1 MTIIPEDQ
9 SIIKPDKNLLNKINK
24 TKIKEKTLFKI
35 NSSFHTIKV
44 VENSF
49 GRFIKYKDTYQAGY
63 IKHNFYEGNLPY
75 INYFLIPYTINKNV
89 KNILFVGLGTGIIL
103 KQYKKLFKSIK
114 KIDIVDIEENI
125 LPIAE
130 KYFDFK
136 LEEEYNFYLQDA
148 IVFLKNTKQ
157 KYDLIVVDV
166 ANNEGIDERFATKEY
181 LNLIKN
187 HLKKTGIF
195 VSNMPS
201 STDIHNKKNKFII
214 SLLEKYKETFK
225 DIKLFNGKTSN
236 EIFYKVFFNIDKDVL
251 DITNLIIL
259 SSNKEIDLKPLTQ
272 KNKKEIENLN
282 VNITKYLKDVM

>member
-35 NSSFHTIKV
+35 NSSFHAIKV

-214 SLLEKYKETFK
+214 NLLEKYKETFK

-236 EIFYKVFFNIDKDVL
+236 EIFYKIFFNIDKDVL

>member
-35 NSSFHTIKV
+35 NSSFHAIKV
-44 VENSF
+44 VENNF

-63 IKHNFYEGNLPY
+63 IKHDFYEGNLPY

-166 ANNEGIDERFATKEY
+166 ANNEGIDERFTTKEY

-214 SLLEKYKETFK
+214 NLLEKYKETFK

>member
-63 IKHNFYEGNLPY
+63 IKHDFYEGNLPY

-130 KYFDFK
+130 KYFDFR

-166 ANNEGIDERFATKEY
+166 ANNEGIDERFTTKEY

-214 SLLEKYKETFK
+214 NLLEKYKETFK

-236 EIFYKVFFNIDKDVL
+236 EIFYKIFFNIDKDVL

>member
-35 NSSFHTIKV
+35 NSSFHAIKV

-214 SLLEKYKETFK
+214 NLLEKYKETFK